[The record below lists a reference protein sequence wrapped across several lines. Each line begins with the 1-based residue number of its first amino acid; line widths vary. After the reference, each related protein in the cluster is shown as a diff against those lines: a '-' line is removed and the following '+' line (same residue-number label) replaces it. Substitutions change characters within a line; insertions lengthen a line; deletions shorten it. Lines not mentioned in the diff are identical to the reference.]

1 VGADDFHV
9 SVEDMEQRNDKKI
22 LEQIREASAWCEA
35 GEITP
40 ERLAEIVFGLTNKG
54 NISVPRKQQ

>member
-1 VGADDFHV
+1 MGADDFHV

-22 LEQIREASAWCEA
+22 LEQIRKASARCEA
-35 GEITP
+35 GAITP